1 MESPENI
8 FITYRADSDEYHE
21 TTDIIGIYLMEV
33 VPMRFFL
40 LFLMFS
46 VMVTAAAFAQLTP
59 VNEAGVTIGHVHWL
73 VPDPEIHKKL
83 WVDLFGAQV
92 TKAGALE
99 IIKLPGIVILLNP
112 PQPGAVPGE
121 PTADHVAFVVRDL
134 TETRKKLEGANI
146 RFPVGSD
153 IADFPDG
160 VRVEFIEDVKLKVP
174 VAFHHFHIYTADADT
189 LRDWYVKVFGGVK
202 FPDGPDFPGGEVRF
216 TAAQNPPR
224 VPSKGHTFDHISFEI
239 KDLDEF
245 CKNLQTKG
253 VKLDMDI
260 IDATKQ
266 IGLKVT
272 FVTDPAG
279 TRIELT
285 EGFADK

>member
-1 MESPENI
+1 
-8 FITYRADSDEYHE
+8 
-21 TTDIIGIYLMEV
+21 
-33 VPMRFFL
+33 MRFLLLVFL
-40 LFLMFS
+40 FSFLT
-46 VMVTAAAFAQLTP
+46 TATAFAQLTP
-59 VNEAGVTIGHVHWL
+59 TNEAGVTIGHVHWL
-73 VPDPEIHKKL
+73 TPNPEAHKKL

-92 TKAGALE
+92 TNAGALE
-99 IIKLPGIVILLNP
+99 IIKLPGIVILINP

-121 PTADHVAFVVRDL
+121 PTADHIAFAVRDL
-134 TETRKKLEGANI
+134 AETKKKLASANI
-146 RFPVGSD
+146 RFSSGSD

-160 VRVEFIEDVKLKVP
+160 VRVEFIEDKSLKVP
-174 VAFHHFHIYTADADT
+174 IAFHHFHIYTADADA
-189 LRDWYVKVFGGVK
+189 LRDWYVRIFGGVK
-202 FPDGPDFPGGEVRF
+202 FPDGHDFPGGEVRF
-216 TAAQNPPR
+216 TAQQNPPR

-239 KDLDEF
+239 KNLDEF
-245 CKNLQTKG
+245 CENLKARG

-285 EGFADK
+285 EGLADK